1 MGLCVSFLRLLL
13 ALGLPLPLPALHQH
27 PLLLQ
32 HLGQLAV
39 LVHRH
44 EDIAPAD
51 ELLVDVQLRDG
62 RPVGVLLDACRVS
75 VSERYDPTQPRAR
88 RERNVPCRKSWSS
101 NTLYAA
107 NFSGSTPCRPSTWM
121 LAREKPHWGVSG
133 VPFMKRTTGADPT
146 ALSMAWRTAS
156 ERRRRWAASERRNG
170 EGVFGLRGVAAGR
183 IDEKAVWR
191 TAWRRKLVFGKLSI
205 GSARG
210 GSPLIEPFWK
220 TSWYAV
226 CAVSA
231 VWRADSGKVVSVNSE
246 ASRERAIAT
255 FLGRLTRPPMM

>member
-1 MGLCVSFLRLLL
+1 MPWYRRNIQLRSSDGVCVSCLRLLL
-13 ALGLPLPLPALHQH
+13 ALGLPLPALHQH

-44 EDIAPAD
+44 EDVAPAD
-51 ELLVDVQLRDG
+51 ELLVDVQLRDR
-62 RPVGVLLDACRVS
+62 RPLGVLLDACRVS
-75 VSERYDPTQPRAR
+75 VSERVDPNPATR
-88 RERNVPCRKSWSS
+88 RTREEWNVPCRRSWSS

-170 EGVFGLRGVAAGR
+170 EGVFGHRGVAAGR

-191 TAWRRKLVFGKLSI
+191 TAWRRKLVFGRLN
-205 GSARG
+205 
-210 GSPLIEPFWK
+210 
-220 TSWYAV
+220 T
-226 CAVSA
+226 
-231 VWRADSGKVVSVNSE
+231 WRA
-246 ASRERAIAT
+246 
-255 FLGRLTRPPMM
+255 